1 MGDDNHRGKLMLRMK
16 AAKRHDQVLWDEA
29 GSYTGVLIFLLP
41 QQVMG
46 HQSPLT
52 PAITKWYA
60 RKHHLRSQLGL
71 YQRRRAREA
80 SMVKELRGVG
90 DDT

>member
-1 MGDDNHRGKLMLRMK
+1 MLRMK
-16 AAKRHDQVLWDEA
+16 AAKRLDQVRLGEA

-52 PAITKWYA
+52 PAITKWCA
-60 RKHHLRSQLGL
+60 RKHHLRSQLGP

-80 SMVKELRGVG
+80 SMIKELQSVG
-90 DDT
+90 GDG